1 MVTIK
6 IDEIR
11 RERLK
16 RLHTATHLV
25 NYAAKK
31 VLGNHVWQN
40 GSNLKEEVGS
50 LDITH
55 YKQLSLDEIHK
66 IEQEIESLISKGLDV
81 TIEEVNRAIAEEKY
95 GYTLYQGGAI
105 PMQILRVVHVGEI
118 DIEAC
123 GGTHIGNTKD
133 VGIFKMINTSKLQDG
148 VIRLTYSV
156 GEFALSH
163 IQSQEAY
170 LQETSQV
177 LSVENKDCAKTAD
190 KFFNEWK
197 AQKKTIEHLEKEVF
211 ELHKHS
217 ILSSND
223 TSYTIKGELSMKFIQ
238 DLFSQGKEKHSNFTL
253 ITQKLALSTEE
264 NVEFEFK
271 KQVKRGDFFQ
281 YIL

>member
-6 IDEIR
+6 IDEVR

-55 YKQLSLDEIHK
+55 YKQLSLKEIHD
-66 IEQEIESLISKGLDV
+66 IEKEIETLITQGIEV
-81 TIEEVNRAIAEEKY
+81 YIEEVNRAIAEEKY

-105 PMQILRVVHVGEI
+105 PMQTLRVVHVGEI

-123 GGTHIGNTKD
+123 GGTHVGNTKD
-133 VGIFKMINTSKLQDG
+133 IGIFKMINTSKLQDG
-148 VIRLTYSV
+148 VIRLTYSI
-156 GEFALSH
+156 GKFALSH
-163 IQSQEAY
+163 IQSQETY

-177 LSVENKDCAKTAD
+177 LSVETKDCAKTAE

-197 AQKKTIEHLEKEVF
+197 TQKKTIENLEKEVF
-211 ELHKHS
+211 ELHKSS
-217 ILSSND
+217 ISNS
-223 TSYTIKGELSMKFIQ
+223 TGNSYTIKGELSMKFIQ
-238 DLFSQGKEKHSNFTL
+238 DLFSQGKEKHPSFTL

-271 KQVKRGDFFQ
+271 KQIKRGDFYQ